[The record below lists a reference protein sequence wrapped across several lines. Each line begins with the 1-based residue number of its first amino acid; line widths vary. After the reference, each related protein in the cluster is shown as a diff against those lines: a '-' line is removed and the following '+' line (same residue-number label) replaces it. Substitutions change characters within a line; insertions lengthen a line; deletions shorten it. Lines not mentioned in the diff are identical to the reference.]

1 MKKIVKYRFILFA
14 AVIAVSVLL
23 LKLVADYFELN
34 VIAVNALT
42 GAFFTGVFF
51 TISIVFTGAMS
62 DFKEAQK
69 IPGEMASI
77 LKSLR
82 SDALLLSAREGE
94 KEQGKQLAGHIENLL
109 SVITCNLRQNCWQK
123 QQLEDE
129 MNQIQKIITDLW
141 AKDVAASVLY
151 KMRDNLVQLEKLSYR
166 LDYIAYSKDSAA
178 AYVICDIAI
187 TAVLIIFVFT
197 KNEWGLGGMALF
209 VLISFVVTAIV
220 RLIHDM
226 DNPFEY
232 GKNTN
237 ADVDT
242 TVLFQLDSSWKV
254 KD

>member
-1 MKKIVKYRFILFA
+1 MKKIFKYRFILFA
-14 AVIAVSVLL
+14 AVIALAVLL
-23 LKLVADYFELN
+23 LKLVADHFELN
-34 VIAVNALT
+34 VIAVNTLT

-69 IPGEMASI
+69 IPGEMASL
-77 LKSLR
+77 LKSMR
-82 SDALLLSAREGE
+82 SDALLLSLRENGS
-94 KEQGKQLAGHIENLL
+94 EQGKALAKHVENLL
-109 SVITCNLRQNCWQK
+109 SIITCNLRQNCWHN
-123 QQLEDE
+123 QQLDE
-129 MNQIQKIITDLW
+129 EVNQIQNNITELW
-141 AKDVAASVLY
+141 AKDVSTSILY
-151 KMRDNLVQLEKLSYR
+151 KMRDNLVQLERLSNR

-197 KNEWGLGGMALF
+197 KNEWGLGGMTLF
-209 VLISFVVTAIV
+209 VLISFVMTAIV

-242 TVLFQLDSSWKV
+242 TVLFQLGNRWKME
-254 KD
+254 

>member
-1 MKKIVKYRFILFA
+1 MKKIFKYRFILFA
-14 AVIAVSVLL
+14 AAVALTVLL
-23 LKLVADYFELN
+23 LKLVADHFDLN
-34 VIAVNALT
+34 VIAVNTLT

-69 IPGEMASI
+69 IPGEMASL
-77 LKSLR
+77 LKSMR
-82 SDALLLSAREGE
+82 CDALLLSAKESGR
-94 KEQGKQLAGHIENLL
+94 EQGKALAKHIENLL
-109 SVITCNLRQNCWQK
+109 SIITSNLRNNCWHT
-123 QQLEDE
+123 QQLEE
-129 MNQIQKIITDLW
+129 EANQIQNNITTLW
-141 AKDVAASVLY
+141 EKDVSTSILY
-151 KMRDNLVQLEKLSYR
+151 KMRDNLVQLERLSNR

-187 TAVLIIFVFT
+187 IAVLIIFIFT
-197 KNEWGLGGMALF
+197 KNEWGLGGMTLF
-209 VLISFVVTAIV
+209 VLISFVMTAIV

-242 TVLFQLDSSWKV
+242 SVLFKLGNCWKIE
-254 KD
+254 